1 MGSWVTLCQ
10 QQAGFP
16 DKLMHIIVQGRVS
29 FGSGQTAMSGWDAHP
44 VWITWEWGGRHWG
57 LTTPG

>member
-16 DKLMHIIVQGRVS
+16 DKLMNIIVQGT
-29 FGSGQTAMSGWDAHP
+29 GQTAMSGWDTHP